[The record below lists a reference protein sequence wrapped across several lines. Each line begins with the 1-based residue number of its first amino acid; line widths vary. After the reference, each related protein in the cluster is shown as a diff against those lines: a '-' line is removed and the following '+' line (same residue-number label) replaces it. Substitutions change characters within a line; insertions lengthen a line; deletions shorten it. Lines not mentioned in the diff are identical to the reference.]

1 MITSKRVLA
10 AGFVAALGLAGLG
23 LGASNAGASADMMGG
38 GLCDGIDLSTLT
50 GGAAAGS
57 AASGSEAPMATAAA
71 TGTEAAGSA
80 AAGEG
85 GTNVAVLFD
94 VTGRG
99 DKSFN
104 DAAAAGLDQAV
115 AEFGVDPT
123 ESTPS
128 SDGDRAER
136 LSAAIADGNDLVIA
150 VGYLWGN
157 ALTEAA
163 AAAPD
168 THFGIVDS
176 VVDSPNVASLLFAE
190 HQGSFL
196 VGVAAALKT
205 KTDHVGFVGGVPN
218 ALIQKFQAGFEAG
231 VACVN
236 PDITVEVQYVNDDPT
251 SSGSTT
257 RPAARSSRAAMYEA
271 GADVV
276 YAAAGGPARACSRR
290 RRGGRSGDVWT
301 IGVDSDHYQQVD
313 PDLQP
318 YVLTSMLKRVDVAT
332 YETIRAEVE
341 GSFAGGDAV
350 RPVGRRRRLLDVGR
364 LRRRHRPGARRPEGP
379 HHRRHDRR
387 PDETRQLNDAGPSPG
402 RFTEGAAHPS
412 GRPRRVRDEGRRSA
426 HRARSATTRRD
437 EP

>member
-57 AASGSEAPMATAAA
+57 AVSGSEAPMATAAA

-85 GTNVAVLFD
+85 SGANVAVLFD

-104 DAAAAGLDQAV
+104 DAAAAGLDKAV
-115 AEFGVDPT
+115 ADFGVNPT

-128 SDGDRAER
+128 GEGDRAER

-176 VVDSPNVASLLFAE
+176 VVDSPNVASLVFAE
-190 HQGSFL
+190 EQGSFL

-251 SSGSTT
+251 VGFND
-257 RPAARSSRAAMYEA
+257 PARGKELGAAMYEA

-276 YAAAGGPARACSRR
+276 YAAAGASGSGVLEATSEAGDP
-290 RRGGRSGDVWT
+290 GDVWN
-301 IGVDSDHYQQVD
+301 IGVDSDLYQQVD
-313 PDLQP
+313 ANLQP

-332 YETIRAEVE
+332 YETIRSEVE
-341 GSFAGGDAV
+341 GSFTGGTSLFDLSV
-350 RPVGRRRRLLDVGR
+350 DGVGYATSGGFVDDIAPTLDGLKALIVDGTIVV
-364 LRRRHRPGARRPEGP
+364 PTAP
-379 HHRRHDRR
+379 
-387 PDETRQLNDAGPSPG
+387 AS
-402 RFTEGAAHPS
+402 
-412 GRPRRVRDEGRRSA
+412 
-426 HRARSATTRRD
+426 
-437 EP
+437 

>member
-1 MITSKRVLA
+1 M
-10 AGFVAALGLAGLG
+10 
-23 LGASNAGASADMMGG
+23 
-38 GLCDGIDLSTLT
+38 
-50 GGAAAGS
+50 
-57 AASGSEAPMATAAA
+57 
-71 TGTEAAGSA
+71 
-80 AAGEG
+80 
-85 GTNVAVLFD
+85 LFD

-115 AEFGVDPT
+115 ADFGVNPT

-251 SSGSTT
+251 IGFND
-257 RPAARSSRAAMYEA
+257 PARGKELAAAMYEA

-276 YAAAGGPARACSRR
+276 YAAAGASGSGVLEATSEAGDP
-290 RRGGRSGDVWT
+290 GDVWT
-301 IGVDSDHYQQVD
+301 IGVDSDLYQQVD

-332 YETIRAEVE
+332 YETIRSEVE
-341 GSFAGGDAV
+341 GSFAGGETLFDLSV
-350 RPVGRRRRLLDVGR
+350 DGVGYSTSGGFVDDIAPTLDGLKGLIIDGTIVV
-364 LRRRHRPGARRPEGP
+364 PEAP
-379 HHRRHDRR
+379 
-387 PDETRQLNDAGPSPG
+387 AS
-402 RFTEGAAHPS
+402 
-412 GRPRRVRDEGRRSA
+412 
-426 HRARSATTRRD
+426 
-437 EP
+437 

>member
-1 MITSKRVLA
+1 
-10 AGFVAALGLAGLG
+10 
-23 LGASNAGASADMMGG
+23 MMGG

-57 AASGSEAPMATAAA
+57 AASGSEAPMATEAA

-115 AEFGVDPT
+115 AEFGVNPT

-176 VVDSPNVASLLFAE
+176 VVDSPNVASLVFAE
-190 HQGSFL
+190 EQGSFL
-196 VGVAAALKT
+196 VGVAAALKSQ
-205 KTDHVGFVGGVPN
+205 TDHVGFVGGVPN

-251 SSGSTT
+251 IGFND
-257 RPAARSSRAAMYEA
+257 PAHGKELAAAMYEA

-276 YAAAGGPARACSRR
+276 YAAAGASGSGVLEATSEAGDP
-290 RRGGRSGDVWT
+290 GDVWT
-301 IGVDSDHYQQVD
+301 IGVDSDLYQQVD

-332 YETIRAEVE
+332 YETIRSEVE
-341 GSFAGGDAV
+341 GSFAGGRACSTC
-350 RPVGRRRRLLDVGR
+350 RSTASATRRR
-364 LRRRHRPGARRPEGP
+364 
-379 HHRRHDRR
+379 
-387 PDETRQLNDAGPSPG
+387 AGSS
-402 RFTEGAAHPS
+402 TTS
-412 GRPRRVRDEGRRSA
+412 PRRS
-426 HRARSATTRRD
+426 RA
-437 EP
+437 

>member
-80 AAGEG
+80 AAGG
-85 GTNVAVLFD
+85 GSGVNVAVLFD

-115 AEFGVDPT
+115 ADFGVNPHRVDTVGRGRPGRAP
-123 ESTPS
+123 ERRRRRRQRPRDRGRLPVGQTPS
-128 SDGDRAER
+128 PRPPPA
-136 LSAAIADGNDLVIA
+136 N
-150 VGYLWGN
+150 
-157 ALTEAA
+157 
-163 AAAPD
+163 PD
-168 THFGIVDS
+168 THFAHRRLRRRQPERGQPRVRRGAGL
-176 VVDSPNVASLLFAE
+176 VPRRRRRRAE
-190 HQGSFL
+190 DEDRPRRL
-196 VGVAAALKT
+196 RRWRA
-205 KTDHVGFVGGVPN
+205 PI

-236 PDITVEVQYVNDDPT
+236 PDITVDVQYVNDDPT
-251 SSGSTT
+251 IGFND
-257 RPAARSSRAAMYEA
+257 PARGKELAAAMYEA

-276 YAAAGGPARACSRR
+276 YAAAGASGSGVLEATSEAGDP
-290 RRGGRSGDVWT
+290 GDVWT
-301 IGVDSDHYQQVD
+301 IGVDSDLYQQVD
-313 PDLQP
+313 ADLQP

-332 YETIRAEVE
+332 YETIRSEVE
-341 GSFAGGDAV
+341 GSFAGGTTTCSTCRSTASAT
-350 RPVGRRRRLLDVGR
+350 RRR
-364 LRRRHRPGARRPEGP
+364 
-379 HHRRHDRR
+379 
-387 PDETRQLNDAGPSPG
+387 AGSSTTSP
-402 RFTEGAAHPS
+402 RCSTA
-412 GRPRRVRDEGRRSA
+412 
-426 HRARSATTRRD
+426 
-437 EP
+437 